1 MWKELTEY
9 IIPLRLYVWFLT
21 ASSQIMEPNDEEA
34 EPGMMSFPVHGS
46 PEKGRG
52 EYSRGQEIP
61 NFQDL

>member
-34 EPGMMSFPVHGS
+34 EPGMMSFPYTLRADSFLQVPVG
-46 PEKGRG
+46 
-52 EYSRGQEIP
+52 
-61 NFQDL
+61 